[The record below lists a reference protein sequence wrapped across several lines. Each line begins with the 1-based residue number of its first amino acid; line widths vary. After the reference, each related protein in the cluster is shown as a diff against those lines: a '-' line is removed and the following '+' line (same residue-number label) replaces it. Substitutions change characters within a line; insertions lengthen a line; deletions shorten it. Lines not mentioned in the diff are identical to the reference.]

1 MKTGVTNVSPI
12 ESCSFG
18 DEMDR
23 EISITLYTTG
33 KAVVSFF
40 DWIEPIQDYS
50 DRWAIETDIHEMRY
64 VRDTLSKMIERMES
78 GNLSDEIRD
87 EE

>member
-1 MKTGVTNVSPI
+1 MKTGATIISPI
-12 ESCSFG
+12 EICSFG

-23 EISITLYTTG
+23 EISIILYNTG
-33 KAVVSFF
+33 RVMVSFF
-40 DWIEPIQDYS
+40 DWIEPIQEFS